1 MDDSQDLELKRPGRV
16 EKEDPQE
23 GILLWQG
30 SVFPKCGSGPPKPEC
45 STHQPLMIEYSP
57 DLPKAHSSMECGAE
71 SGSEDLT
78 MPKTPESK
86 RTIQENGVVFRHL

>member
-57 DLPKAHSSMECGAE
+57 DLPKAHSSLAE
-71 SGSEDLT
+71 LSVEMKISLGLKHRRQRGRIKKMVGS
-78 MPKTPESK
+78 
-86 RTIQENGVVFRHL
+86 V